1 MDFAHARKIMVA
13 SQVRTNDVTDIR
25 LQTALESVPREQFLP
40 AEMKTRAYVEQ
51 EIAYTPDRRLLTA
64 RDLAKLLAAAEPRS
78 RDLVL
83 DAACGSGYST
93 ALLAQL
99 CEMTVGLESD
109 ERLAQL
115 AQENLTAL
123 GVTNA
128 AVIVGDP
135 AAGAVKQG
143 PYDLIF
149 IAAAIEQTP
158 TRLLE
163 QLKDGGRLAAI
174 VKSDGVFRG
183 AVYRRSGG
191 ASAPVAFFD
200 ATTRFVLPE
209 FQRPKAFEF

>member
-1 MDFAHARKIMVA
+1 
-13 SQVRTNDVTDIR
+13 
-25 LQTALESVPREQFLP
+25 
-40 AEMKTRAYVEQ
+40 
-51 EIAYTPDRRLLTA
+51 
-64 RDLAKLLAAAEPRS
+64 
-78 RDLVL
+78 
-83 DAACGSGYST
+83 
-93 ALLAQL
+93 
-99 CEMTVGLESD
+99 MTVGLESD

-174 VKSDGVFRG
+174 VANRTGSSAERSIG
-183 AVYRRSGG
+183 A
-191 ASAPVAFFD
+191 AAAPA
-200 ATTRFVLPE
+200 RPLHSSM
-209 FQRPKAFEF
+209 QRPDSSCRIPASQGL